1 MGRASDYVEL
11 RCRSAFSFLDGAS
24 LPEDLVATAAAG
36 GHDTL
41 ALADVNGL
49 YGAPRFFA
57 AARSAGIRAIV
68 GAEITFAPDEG
79 RASGGTARQAD
90 SSTPPPP
97 LLLLAEDRRGYRNLC
112 RLLTDMH
119 RGRPKGQA
127 AVTHALLAQHLTAH
141 HGGGADGAGGGLVA
155 LAGARPRPD
164 LPVLLQI
171 FGRDRLYL
179 EVQRH
184 LDAAEAHRVEATFAQ
199 AEAHG
204 IAVVATNDV
213 RYTTPERR
221 RIHDVLVC
229 ARHGAT
235 VDEIGRTLS
244 PSVEHHLKP
253 PTEMAALFRD
263 RPATVR
269 ATRAIAERCA
279 FTLADL
285 GYAFP
290 TYPVDPGETEQGL
303 LEKLVWQGAANRYRM
318 DADSSAS
325 ASGDAGSQSL
335 GARARRQLAHELR
348 IIGALELAG
357 YFLVV
362 WDIVQFARS
371 RGILIQGRGSAA
383 NSAVCYALGITAVDP
398 VGMELLFERFLSE
411 ERVRGASN
419 VTDRMPDID
428 LDLPSGERRE
438 SVIQYVYA
446 KYGAQ
451 GAAMTANVIS
461 YRPRLAMRTAGRAL
475 GFSEEQLGRISKNL
489 PGWVQT
495 QPEGTLGDY
504 LNMAGFPTTEPR
516 TELLGAL
523 ATELLNLPRHLGQH
537 SGGMVI
543 AAGRLDDVVPLE
555 PASMPGRVVVQW
567 DKDDCADL
575 GIVKVDLLG
584 LGMLAVLEDA
594 VPIIAADENVA
605 IDYAHLPPD
614 DPTVYRM
621 LRAADT
627 VGVFQ
632 VESRAQMATLPR
644 MQPRR
649 FYDLVVE
656 VAIIRPGPIVGKMV
670 NPYLSRRA
678 GREAVRYPHPSLEP
692 ILKRTLGIPL
702 FQEQLIRIA
711 MVAAGFTGGQ
721 ADELRRAMGFKR
733 SHERMKGIEA
743 ALRAGMTRNGI
754 SPAAQEEIVTGIQS
768 FALYGFP
775 ESHAA
780 SFALIA
786 YASAYLKAHHPSAFL
801 CALLDNYPMGFYH
814 PSTLINDAR
823 RHGVPTLPIDV
834 TRSAWSCTLER
845 GGGGAPNAAR
855 SAVRL
860 GLKYV
865 AGLREA
871 VGRRIVRCRE
881 ERAFS
886 SVADLEARVLPNS
899 AELRSLASVGALAAF
914 GGTRRQALWQVEALG
929 RSGRLFAASTSA
941 STSTSASLSTAA
953 SSTTLPEMSP
963 NDELVADFRGT
974 GVTTG
979 AHPMTL
985 VRRRLHTLGVV
996 TAAALGRIPNGRRGR
1011 VAGMVVVRQRPGTAK
1026 GFVFI
1031 TVEDETGFANA
1042 ILTPQCF
1049 ATHRASVLN
1058 LGAMIIEGTV
1068 QNQDGVVSIKAD
1080 RFAPIPGSTPARPD
1094 GIESLERIDSLDISH
1109 DFH

>member
-1 MGRASDYVEL
+1 VGRASSDYVEL

-36 GHDTL
+36 AHDTL
-41 ALADVNGL
+41 ALGDVNGL

-57 AARSAGIRAIV
+57 AARAAGVRAIV
-68 GAEITFAPDEG
+68 GAEITFAPPLAG
-79 RASGGTARQAD
+79 TGAAPLHSAS
-90 SSTPPPP
+90 PP
-97 LLLLAEDRRGYRNLC
+97 LLLLVEDRRGYRNLC
-112 RLLTDMH
+112 RLLTRMH
-119 RGRPKGQA
+119 RDHPKGQA
-127 AVTHALLAQHLTAH
+127 GATHALLAEHTEGLIAL
-141 HGGGADGAGGGLVA
+141 GGP
-155 LAGARPRPD
+155 RPRPD
-164 LPVLLQI
+164 LLALLEL

-179 EVQRH
+179 EAQRH
-184 LDAAEAHRVEATFAQ
+184 LDAPEAHRVHATAAQ
-199 AEAHG
+199 AYTHR

-213 RYTTPERR
+213 RYATAERR
-221 RIHDVLVC
+221 RVHDVLVC
-229 ARHGAT
+229 ARHGTT

-244 PSVEHHLKP
+244 PSAEHHLKSP
-253 PTEMAALFRD
+253 AEMAALFHD
-263 RPATVR
+263 LPAAIR
-269 ATRAIAERCA
+269 ASRAIAERCV

-290 TYPVDPGETEQGL
+290 TFPVDPGETEQGL
-303 LEKLVWQGAANRYRM
+303 LERLVWQGARSRYGGGDRAVSGGTKG
-318 DADSSAS
+318 ADLAEK
-325 ASGDAGSQSL
+325 
-335 GARARRQLAHELR
+335 ARRQLTHELS
-348 IIGALELAG
+348 IIGTLKLAG

-362 WDIVQFARS
+362 WDIVRFARS

-383 NSAVCYALGITAVDP
+383 NSAVCFALGITAVDP

-428 LDLPSGERRE
+428 LDLPSGDRRE

-446 KYGAQ
+446 KYGAA
-451 GAAMTANVIS
+451 GAAMTANVVS
-461 YRPRLAMRTAGRAL
+461 YRPRLAMRTCGRAL
-475 GFSEEQLGRISKNL
+475 GFSEEQLGRISRNL
-489 PGWVQT
+489 PAWVHAE
-495 QPEGTLGDY
+495 PEGTLADY
-504 LNMAGFPTTEPR
+504 LDMAGFPTTEPR
-516 TELLGAL
+516 TRQLGAL
-523 ATELLNLPRHLGQH
+523 ATELLDLPRHLGQH

-594 VPIIAADENVA
+594 VPIIKAHEDVD

-614 DPTVYRM
+614 DPAVYRM

-678 GREAVRYPHPSLEP
+678 GREPVRYPHPSLEP

-733 SHERMKGIEA
+733 SQERMKGIEA

-754 SPAAQEEIVTGIQS
+754 APAAQDEIVAGIQS

-786 YASAYLKAHHPSAFL
+786 YASAYLKAHHPAAFL
-801 CALLDNYPMGFYH
+801 CALLNNYPMGFYH
-814 PSTLINDAR
+814 PSTLIGDAR
-823 RHGVPTLPIDV
+823 RHGVVTLPIDV
-834 TRSAWSCTLER
+834 TRSAWQCTLER
-845 GGGGAPNAAR
+845 GPGGT

-860 GLKYV
+860 GLAYV
-865 AGLREA
+865 AGLRA
-871 VGRRIVRCRE
+871 GVGQRIVQCRGAQ
-881 ERAFS
+881 AFS
-886 SVADLEARVLPNS
+886 SIADLEARVLPNPG
-899 AELRSLASVGALAAF
+899 ELRTLAAVGALSAF

-929 RSGRLFAASTSA
+929 RSGRLFASPSRSPSSPSSA
-941 STSTSASLSTAA
+941 PSPSPSPSSPSAAA
-953 SSTTLPEMSP
+953 PLPEMSP
-963 NDELVADFRGT
+963 HEELVADFRGT

-985 VRRRLHTLGVV
+985 VRGRLRAMGVV
-996 TAAALGRIPNGRRGR
+996 TAAALADLPQGRRGR
-1011 VAGMVVVRQRPGTAK
+1011 VAGVVVVRQRPGTAK
-1026 GFVFI
+1026 GFVFV

-1042 ILTPQCF
+1042 ILTPGCF
-1049 ATHRASVLN
+1049 ATHRASVLG
-1058 LGAMIIEGTV
+1058 LGAMIIEGMV
-1068 QNQDGVVSIKAD
+1068 QNQDGVVSIKAE
-1080 RFAPIPGSTPARPD
+1080 RFEPIPGSTPTRLD
-1094 GIESLERIDSLDISH
+1094 TIDISH
-1109 DFH
+1109 DFR